1 MGSWRR
7 RRGSELNVSFDIPDS
22 FAERLRGSAASIS
35 RAALE
40 ALAVDAY
47 RLRLITRYELQQL
60 LEIESFYEM
69 EAFLK
74 QHQVP
79 LDYTIEDLK
88 ADIETSA
95 RLREKRHV

>member
-1 MGSWRR
+1 V
-7 RRGSELNVSFDIPDS
+7 NVSSEVPDW
-22 FAERLRGSAASIS
+22 FVERLGGSAADLS

-40 ALAVDAY
+40 ALGVDAY

-60 LEIESFYEM
+60 LEIESFVEM

-74 QHQVP
+74 QHKVP

-95 RLREKRHV
+95 RLREERRT